1 VGNIKGRY
9 GVSQYQSRYYA
20 EPHVNERFG
29 FELTTLN
36 SLYDRLTEQSFEP
49 SLWVSDFSMT
59 RRFKMKHGID
69 RRVFLKGASSCT
81 AGLYALRSFPA
92 LANAATPLIAVSTP
106 LTLFAYED
114 VQLHEGPMKRQF
126 DENHAR
132 FLNLDEDRLLK
143 VFRQVA
149 GLPAPGEDMGGWYD
163 LTGFTLEGN
172 DFHGFI
178 AGHSFGQY
186 VSGLAR
192 AYAVTGS
199 EPTRLKINRLV
210 KGYAETLDPKAKFFV
225 NYRLPAYTYDKLS
238 CGLIDAKEFA
248 HDPMAMEIHE
258 KLTRAIVAYLPE
270 KALSRAEQR
279 SRPHQDTPH
288 TWDETYTLPE
298 NLFLAYQR
306 SGKTIYRDMAKQF
319 LEDDTYFNPL
329 AEGNNVLPFEHA
341 YSHVNAFSSAM
352 QAYITLGSEKHL
364 RAARNGFEMLLK
376 TQSFATGGWGPNE
389 SFGEPGTGQ
398 LGESLSGTHASFET
412 PCGAYGHFKITRYL
426 LRVTKDARYGDSMER
441 VLYNTILGAWPI
453 QADGTSFYY
462 SDYANTGKKVWYK
475 NKWPCCSG
483 TFPQLAADYHIS
495 TYLRSQDGIYV
506 NLFTPSSVRWTD
518 GPAKFQL
525 TQVTRYPFDNKV
537 EIQISASQPN
547 EQTIYLRIPAW
558 ATPNPLLMVN
568 GTRVSEA
575 VEPGTFVPVRRTWK
589 EGDRVEIEFPM
600 PLRLEAVDANH
611 PNTVALIQGPLVL
624 MAVAES
630 QPVFDPQSL
639 LRARPLKNANG
650 DWVAHSIDGGQVT
663 MRPFMAIDKESYS
676 TYVRIRG

>member
-1 VGNIKGRY
+1 MARWLK
-9 GVSQYQSRYYA
+9 
-20 EPHVNERFG
+20 
-29 FELTTLN
+29 
-36 SLYDRLTEQSFEP
+36 
-49 SLWVSDFSMT
+49 MT
-59 RRFKMKHGID
+59 HEID
-69 RRVFLKGASSCT
+69 RRLFLKGASLSA
-81 AGLYALRSFPA
+81 AGLCANRSFPA
-92 LANAATPLIAVSTP
+92 LADAAKPLVAVSTP
-106 LTLFAYED
+106 LTLFAYGD
-114 VQLHEGPMKRQF
+114 VQLHEGPMKQQF
-126 DENHAR
+126 EDNHAR

-163 LTGFTLEGN
+163 LAGFSLEKN

-186 VSGLAR
+186 LSGLAR

-210 KGYAETLDPKAKFFV
+210 KGYAETLDPQAKFFAG
-225 NYRLPAYTYDKLS
+225 YRLPAYTYDKLS

-248 HDPMAMEIHE
+248 DDPQAMAIHE
-258 KLTRAIVAYLPE
+258 KLTRAIVAYLPK

-279 SRPHQDTPH
+279 SRPHKDTSF

-306 SGKTIYRDMAKQF
+306 SGKPIYRDMAMQF

-364 RAARNGFEMLLK
+364 RAARNGFDMLQK

-389 SFGEPGTGQ
+389 AFGEPGTGQ
-398 LGESLSGTHASFET
+398 LGDSLSLTHASFET

-441 VLYNTILGAWPI
+441 TLYNTILGAWPI

-462 SDYANTGKKVWYK
+462 SDYANTGKKAWYRD
-475 NKWPCCSG
+475 KWPCCSG

-495 TYLRSQDGIYV
+495 TYLRSEDGIYV
-506 NLFTPSSVRWTD
+506 NLFTPSSVRWAD
-518 GPAKFQL
+518 GSTKLQL
-525 TQVTRYPFDNKV
+525 TQVTRYPFDNKI
-537 EIQISASQPN
+537 EIQVSSSQPH
-547 EQTIYLRIPAW
+547 EQTIYVRIPAW
-558 ATPNPLLMVN
+558 ATPNPVLMVN
-568 GTRVSEA
+568 GTRVSDA
-575 VEPGTFVPVRRTWK
+575 VEPGTFVPIRRTWK
-589 EGDRVEIEFPM
+589 DGDRVQIELPM

-630 QPVFDPQSL
+630 QPAFDSQSL
-639 LRARPLKNANG
+639 LRARSLNNASG
-650 DWVAHSIDGGQVT
+650 DWVADSIDRGQVT

-676 TYVRIRG
+676 TYVTIRG

>member
-1 VGNIKGRY
+1 MEH
-9 GVSQYQSRYYA
+9 Q
-20 EPHVNERFG
+20 VN
-29 FELTTLN
+29 
-36 SLYDRLTEQSFEP
+36 
-49 SLWVSDFSMT
+49 
-59 RRFKMKHGID
+59 RRT
-69 RRVFLKGASSCT
+69 FLKGAST
-81 AGLYALRSFPA
+81 GMAGLVASNALPTLAETGEGAVAVTFP
-92 LANAATPLIAVSTP
+92 LATFPYGA
-106 LTLFAYED
+106 

-126 DENHAR
+126 EENHAR
-132 FLNLDEDRLLK
+132 YLHLDDDRMLK

-163 LTGFTLEGN
+163 LTGFSLEKN

-199 EPTRLKINRLV
+199 QETLTKINRLV
-210 KGYAETLDPKAKFFV
+210 KGYGETLDPKARFFAG
-225 NYRLPAYTYDKLS
+225 YRLPAYTYDKLS
-238 CGLIDAKEFA
+238 CGLIDAYA
-248 HDPMAMEIHE
+248 YAQDPLAMEIHE
-258 KLTRAIVAYLPE
+258 RLTRAIGAYLPE

-279 SRPHQDTPH
+279 SRPHKDTSF

-306 SGKTIYRDMAKQF
+306 SGKPLYLEMAKKF

-352 QAYITLGSEKHL
+352 QAYLTLGSEKHL
-364 RAARNGFEMLLK
+364 RAAKNGFDMLVK

-389 SFGEPGTGQ
+389 AFGEPGTGQ
-398 LGESLSGTHASFET
+398 LGDSLALTHASFET

-426 LRVTKDARYGDSMER
+426 LRSTKDARYGDSMER

-462 SDYANTGKKVWYK
+462 SDYANTGKKAWYRD
-475 NKWPCCSG
+475 KWPCCSG

-495 TYLRSQDGIYV
+495 TYLRSHDGIYV

-518 GPAKFQL
+518 GGAQL
-525 TQVTRYPFDNKV
+525 ALAQMTRYPFDNKI
-537 EIQISASQPN
+537 EIQVSSSEPHAC
-547 EQTIYLRIPAW
+547 TIYVRIPAF
-558 ATPNPLLMVN
+558 ATPNPVVMVN
-568 GTRVSEA
+568 GQRV
-575 VEPGTFVPVRRTWK
+575 VDGIEPGNFAALHNTWK
-589 EGDRVEIEFPM
+589 DGDRIEVELPM

-611 PNTVALIQGPLVL
+611 PNLVALLQGPVVL
-624 MAVAES
+624 MAVAEA
-630 QPVFDPQSL
+630 QPTFDAQSL
-639 LRARPLKNANG
+639 LRAKPLHNAAG
-650 DWVAHSIDGGQVT
+650 DWSATSADGSQVT
-663 MRPFMAIDKESYS
+663 MRPFMSIDRVSYS
-676 TYVRIRG
+676 TYVRLKS